1 VKQEAGF
8 RPYMPSLSSG
18 SRNPSAKCYVSPF
31 SCYLGK
37 QGGRSMV
44 CLTKFA
50 LFSTSPPVYVL
61 HGDRFIP
68 GRSAMDMDM
77 AHYLLTEPRKDKEN
91 TAGMVA
97 SPSKEAYRR
106 LLTGKLFNNRT
117 RILDFRNKLPE
128 PENMSSTNVAS
139 SNLQAEPT
147 KQRRHIPEVRV
158 IALLIPHLAILCN
171 SVVACENGGSLMR
184 LSQNMYSLPRGP

>member
-1 VKQEAGF
+1 MDAGSHSISSEKSHAAAPRPPPQEAGF

-37 QGGRSMV
+37 QGGCSMV
-44 CLTKFA
+44 CLTKFV
-50 LFSTSPPVYVL
+50 LFSTSPPVCVL

-68 GRSAMDMDM
+68 DRSAMDMDM
-77 AHYLLTEPRKDKEN
+77 AHYLLTEPRKDEEN
-91 TAGMVA
+91 AAGMVA

-106 LLTGKLFNNRT
+106 LLAGKLFNNRT
-117 RILDFRNKLPE
+117 RILAFRNKLPE
-128 PENMSSTNVAS
+128 PENVSFTNVAS

-147 KQRRHIPEVRV
+147 KQRRHIP
-158 IALLIPHLAILCN
+158 
-171 SVVACENGGSLMR
+171 
-184 LSQNMYSLPRGP
+184 